1 MIADSISIAK
11 QLILVTIA
19 CLLFRGC
26 LSVAIAEEPTSRP
39 ILITAPW
46 CGPCKA
52 IEAKYPDAILIDA
65 DKAPDHP
72 IIKRYNIQRIPTL
85 IIDNA
90 PVEPHKLK

>member
-1 MIADSISIAK
+1 MIAETISIAK
-11 QLILVTIA
+11 QLILVAIA

-26 LSVAIAEEPTSRP
+26 LSVAIAEEPKSRP

-52 IEAKYPDAILIDA
+52 AEVKYPDAIHIDV
-65 DKAPDHP
+65 DKDPDHP
-72 IIKRYNIQRIPTL
+72 LIKKHNIQRIPTL
-85 IIDNA
+85 IINNA